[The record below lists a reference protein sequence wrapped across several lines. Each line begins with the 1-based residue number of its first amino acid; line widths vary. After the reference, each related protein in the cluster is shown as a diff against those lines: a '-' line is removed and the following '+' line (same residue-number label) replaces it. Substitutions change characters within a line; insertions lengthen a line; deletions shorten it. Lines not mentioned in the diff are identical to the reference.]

1 LNETLTASQDPF
13 ASSLTGRRL
22 GRYEVLARLAS
33 GGMAG
38 VYVAR
43 ALGVAGFERL
53 VAVKVLHPHLAH
65 EEEFISMFL
74 DEARLAARIRHPNVV
89 PTIDISDTP
98 DAGFYLVMEYIEGDH
113 LGALLQRA
121 WKLGK
126 RLPFSVTLRIIVDA
140 LEGLGAAHNL
150 TDEAGRPLQL
160 VHRDVSPHNI
170 MVSTDGVA
178 RITDFGVAKAEVRLS
193 TTREGQF
200 KGKLAYM
207 APEHASNGD
216 ADQRSDLFSMA
227 IILWESLAGKRLF
240 RAENQAATLNKICLE
255 PIPMPSSVDP
265 ALAVFDPILERGLAR
280 DPNLRYQ
287 SAEEFAEAIEE
298 SASMLGGLA
307 KQREVAQLVREY
319 AAEKL
324 SKDAELI
331 RDAISQLATHSPSE
345 PPAGISAPI
354 SPEPPPLPP
363 APRVF
368 APPPAAAASGL
379 NVPVPPAYVPP
390 AQPQPHPQHPQ
401 HPQHPSTPMAS
412 EVFSQLREPLPLLDL
427 EPHEAQ
433 VASKRWVWAAAIFTL
448 AAAIGVAVLLS
459 MRDDRVR
466 PVPLP
471 AAMVETAPPQA
482 VPIEPPPIPTMPTEP
497 AKPAPGHDARSATGD
512 RPARRTPPE
521 PRENTEPS
529 AQTPTPDE
537 ATPVEALEAAEPT
550 PPPRETPPTST
561 TSTTPRRE
569 PREPRRPRDAEGGT
583 QPVRPP
589 PDDLMLNPYR

>member
-1 LNETLTASQDPF
+1 LNETLTASADPF

-255 PIPMPSSVDP
+255 PIPMPSTVDP
-265 ALAVFDPILERGLAR
+265 ALAVFDSILERGLAR
-280 DPNLRYQ
+280 DPNLRFQ

-298 SASMLGGLA
+298 AAPTLGGLA

-324 SKDAELI
+324 NKDADLI
-331 RDAISQLATHSPSE
+331 RDAISQLAASNPSD
-345 PPAGISAPI
+345 PAPGISAPI
-354 SPEPPPLPP
+354 SPEPPSPPLPP

-368 APPPAAAASGL
+368 APPPAAVSPNL
-379 NVPVPPAYVPP
+379 SV
-390 AQPQPHPQHPQ
+390 PQPVGF
-401 HPQHPSTPMAS
+401 PSPAPLTS

-427 EPHEAQ
+427 EPHESAQ
-433 VASKRWVWAAAIFTL
+433 TSKRWIWAAAVLTL
-448 AAAIGVAVLLS
+448 AMAIGIAVILS

-466 PVPLP
+466 TMPLP
-471 AAMVETAPPQA
+471 AATVETPPA
-482 VPIEPPPIPTMPTEP
+482 TPLTPIETTPAPSEPVEP
-497 AKPAPGHDARSATGD
+497 AKPPASSGREARTAAGE
-512 RPARRTPPE
+512 RPARRSNTGE
-521 PRENTEPS
+521 ARENSEPTGEAPAAPVAAPPVQAS
-529 AQTPTPDE
+529 GPTP
-537 ATPVEALEAAEPT
+537 V
-550 PPPRETPPTST
+550 REPPTSAT
-561 TSTTPRRE
+561 TPAAPRRE
-569 PREPRRPRDAEGGT
+569 PREPRRSRESEGGAP
-583 QPVRPP
+583 QPVKPNV
-589 PDDLMLNPYR
+589 PDDLILNPYR

>member
-1 LNETLTASQDPF
+1 
-13 ASSLTGRRL
+13 
-22 GRYEVLARLAS
+22 
-33 GGMAG
+33 MAG

-227 IILWESLAGKRLF
+227 IILWESLSGKRLF

-280 DPNLRYQ
+280 DPALRFQ

-298 SASMLGGLA
+298 SAPTLGGLA

-319 AAEKL
+319 ASEKL
-324 SKDAELI
+324 NKDADLI
-331 RDAISQLATHSPSE
+331 RDAISQLAASNPSE
-345 PPAGISAPI
+345 PAASISAPI
-354 SPEPPPLPP
+354 SPEPPPPPSLPP
-363 APRVF
+363 PPRVF
-368 APPPAAAASGL
+368 APPPAALPNLAVPSPAGL
-379 NVPVPPAYVPP
+379 PPAPLN
-390 AQPQPHPQHPQ
+390 QP
-401 HPQHPSTPMAS
+401 TS
-412 EVFSQLREPLPLLDL
+412 EIFSQLREPLPMLDL
-427 EPHEAQ
+427 EPHDVAG
-433 VASKRWVWAAAIFTL
+433 ASKRWIWIAAVFTL
-448 AAAIGVAVLLS
+448 TAAVGIAVLLS
-459 MRDDRVR
+459 MRDDHVR

-471 AAMVETAPPQA
+471 AATVEAPPPA
-482 VPIEPPPIPTMPTEP
+482 PTAPIEPPPEP
-497 AKPAPGHDARSATGD
+497 PPATQPAAKALPSQHEVRGERSSRRSPAS
-512 RPARRTPPE
+512 E

-529 AQTPTPDE
+529 AQPTE
-537 ATPVEALEAAEPT
+537 PVPAETAAPT
-550 PPPRETPPTST
+550 PPPREAPSAVTPQP
-561 TSTTPRRE
+561 TTPRRRRE
-569 PREPRRPRDAEGGT
+569 TDSSGPAQAPRPN
-583 QPVRPP
+583 P
-589 PDDLMLNPYR
+589 PDDLLLNPYR